1 MHKSKTSLKLVLS
14 IIDIVKAN
22 LTYKPIQ
29 IIKCL
34 NNKINKIS

>member
-29 IIKCL
+29 IIECL
-34 NNKINKIS
+34 NSKINKIS